1 MELINNTLVS
11 IVINCYNG
19 EKYLRK
25 SIESALDQSYQN
37 FELIFWDNQS
47 TDQSKNIIQ
56 SYHDKRIKY
65 FYSKNHTTLYE
76 ARNLAL
82 QNCNGE
88 FVCFLDADDWYE
100 SSKIEDQIIYFSDKE
115 VGVVYSNRYTYYDNL
130 KIKKIFKKT
139 IQPSGYITRNILND
153 YRLSFMTA
161 LIRTETF
168 KNLDYVFDK
177 NYSII
182 GDFDLIYRLSLR
194 WKFIYIKKPLGFYR
208 IHSNNLSKNNIL
220 LINELQH
227 WYSKLPN
234 LSIEEKKNILE
245 KILYL
250 KSMKLIHE
258 GKRFESFKQLTKFKF
273 GYYQL
278 KLLIILLLPLFLLKI
293 IKKYKY

>member
-1 MELINNTLVS
+1 
-11 IVINCYNG
+11 
-19 EKYLRK
+19 
-25 SIESALDQSYQN
+25 
-37 FELIFWDNQS
+37 
-47 TDQSKNIIQ
+47 
-56 SYHDKRIKY
+56 
-65 FYSKNHTTLYE
+65 
-76 ARNLAL
+76 
-82 QNCNGE
+82 
-88 FVCFLDADDWYE
+88 
-100 SSKIEDQIIYFSDKE
+100 
-115 VGVVYSNRYTYYDNL
+115 
-130 KIKKIFKKT
+130 
-139 IQPSGYITRNILND
+139 
-153 YRLSFMTA
+153 MTA

-208 IHSNNLSKNNIL
+208 IHNNNLSKNNIL
-220 LINELQH
+220 FINELERWH
-227 WYSKLPN
+227 SKQPD

-250 KSMKLIHE
+250 KFMKLIYE

-293 IKKYKY
+293 IKNINITH

>member
-1 MELINNTLVS
+1 MNNSQLVS
-11 IVINCYNG
+11 VVVNCYNG
-19 EKYLRK
+19 EKYLNQCIN
-25 SIESALDQSYQN
+25 SILNQTYKN
-37 FELIFWDNQS
+37 IELIFWDNQS
-47 TDQSKNIIQ
+47 NDKSKNIIK
-56 SYHDKRIKY
+56 SYSDKRIKY
-65 FYSKNHTTLYE
+65 LYSKKHTTLYE

-130 KIKKIFKKT
+130 KIKKIFKKN
-139 IQPSGYITRNILND
+139 IQPSGYITRNILTD
-153 YRLSFMTA
+153 YQLSFMTA

-220 LINELQH
+220 FINELQRWH
-227 WYSKLPN
+227 SKQPN

-250 KSMKLIHE
+250 KSMKLIYE

-293 IKKYKY
+293 IKNININH